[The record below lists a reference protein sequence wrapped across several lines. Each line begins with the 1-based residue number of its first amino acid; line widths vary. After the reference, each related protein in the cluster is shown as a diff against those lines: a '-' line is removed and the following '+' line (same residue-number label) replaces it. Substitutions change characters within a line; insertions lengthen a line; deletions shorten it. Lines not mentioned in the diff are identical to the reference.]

1 MFFNGI
7 KKIHFIGIGGI
18 GMSGIAEIL
27 KEKKFQVTGSDIS
40 ENNNTRRLRNLGIK
54 ILISLAFNNILFWLD
69 AIPIILILK
78 RFANLRIFESS
89 EVFPEFEITI
99 KIKKMA

>member
-27 KEKKFQVTGSDIS
+27 KEKKFQVTGSDIND
-40 ENNNTRRLRNLGIK
+40 NNNNHSLITTH
-54 ILISLAFNNILFWLD
+54 IL
-69 AIPIILILK
+69 
-78 RFANLRIFESS
+78 
-89 EVFPEFEITI
+89 
-99 KIKKMA
+99 